1 MRRISVFVIVLAF
14 GVGAA
19 ATLGKW
25 IRQDASFRINRVNKD
40 AGKTTNGAFRDG
52 LYQGQL
58 AATRGSEPHIA
69 TGRWAADQDRA
80 SFTEGYQQ
88 GYAESL
94 AVRASAINS
103 FRRSE

>member
-1 MRRISVFVIVLAF
+1 MRSLSVFVLVLAF

-19 ATLGKW
+19 ATLGSW
-25 IRQDASFRINRVNKD
+25 IRQDASFRVHRVNKD
-40 AGKTTNGAFRDG
+40 AGRTTNGAFRDG
-52 LYQGQL
+52 LYQGEL

-69 TGRWAADQDRA
+69 TGRWAANQDRV

-103 FRRSE
+103 FRRSD

>member
-1 MRRISVFVIVLAF
+1 MRRLSVFVLVLAF
-14 GVGAA
+14 GVGAV
-19 ATLGKW
+19 ATLGNR
-25 IRQDASFRINRVNKD
+25 IRQGASFRVNPANKD
-40 AGKTTNGAFRDG
+40 VSKTTNGAFRDG
-52 LYQGQL
+52 LYQGEL

-103 FRRSE
+103 FRRSD